1 MAIELSKEVKELLDD
16 RNTIKIVASV
26 GKSGVVNSAVKQS
39 VRLNENGQIE
49 FLEFLET
56 SDTNRNV
63 IHSLW
68 FEHNISILL
77 LGNNNESY
85 ELRGIPTEAIIEGRY
100 FEKKYVEV
108 HERFEGK
115 LDLATVWIVD
125 ITEVRNKDIF
135 ARQLQEREDYPIVS
149 HLDRLAK

>member
-108 HERFEGK
+108 QERFEGK

-149 HLDRLAK
+149 HLDRLAQ